1 MQELIRNG
9 ISGWFAYTDAGKYAV
24 LFLGVLLCYW
34 YRKAG
39 AGPADEPKGH
49 LWRLMIYAS
58 IMAAAVIFPLTA
70 VLLMK
75 YQTKFYDYK
84 WLWSV
89 VPVTLI
95 IAYGAAGTYLEVC
108 RSRWKGN
115 VLKPAGLAAVGLA
128 VIFLC
133 GNLNVGSCEGA
144 DTATDKV
151 RTVRILDKLAE
162 SGDTDTICLWAP
174 REILVHVRGQ
184 NGQIQLLY
192 GRNMWDVALNA
203 YAYDVYDQET
213 IALYEWMEGLTE
225 GEATEFVKEEEWTA
239 ACVVLETALNKGVNC
254 IVIPASSTAEVTEE
268 ISSCVTDVAAKM
280 NLAVTLKETEGY
292 DIYRLR
298 SK

>member
-24 LFLGVLLCYW
+24 LFLGVLLYYW

-39 AGPADEPKGH
+39 AGATDEPKGH
-49 LWRLMIYAS
+49 LWRLMTYAS

-95 IAYGAAGTYLEVC
+95 IAYGATGTYLEVC
-108 RSRWKGN
+108 RRRLKGN
-115 VLKPAGLAAVGLA
+115 VLKSAGLAAVGLA
-128 VIFLC
+128 VILLC
-133 GNLNVGSCEGA
+133 GNLNGGSCEGA
-144 DTATDKV
+144 NTAMDKV
-151 RTVRILDKLAE
+151 RTAKILDKLAE

-174 REILVHVRGQ
+174 REILAHVRGQ
-184 NGQIQLLY
+184 NGQIMLLY

-213 IALYEWMEGLTE
+213 IALYEWMERLTE
-225 GEATEFVKEEEWTA
+225 GDHAELAKEDWTI
-239 ACVVLETALNKGVNC
+239 ACVALETALNKGVNC
-254 IVIPASSTAEVTEE
+254 IVIPTSSIVEVTEK
-268 ISSCVTDVAAKM
+268 ISSCVTDVAAQM
-280 NLAVTLKETEGY
+280 HLAVTRKEAEGY

-298 SK
+298 SQ

>member
-9 ISGWFAYTDAGKYAV
+9 INGWFGYTDAGKYAV

-34 YRKAG
+34 YRKAC
-39 AGPADEPKGH
+39 AGTVDETEGH
-49 LWRLMIYAS
+49 LRRLMMYAS
-58 IMAAAVIFPLTA
+58 ILAAAVIFPLTA

-95 IAYGAAGTYLEVC
+95 IAYGAAGFYLELC
-108 RSRWKGN
+108 RNRLKGN
-115 VLKPAGLAAVGLA
+115 VFKQAGLAAVGLA
-128 VIFLC
+128 VILLC
-133 GNLNVGSCEGA
+133 GNLNGASCEGA
-144 DTATDKV
+144 DTAMDKA
-151 RTVRILDKLAE
+151 RTAKLLDKLAE

-174 REILVHVRGQ
+174 REILAHVRGQ
-184 NGQIQLLY
+184 NGQIALLY
-192 GRNMWDVALNA
+192 GRNMWDAALNA

-213 IALYEWMEGLTE
+213 IDLYEWMEGLTE
-225 GEATEFVKEEEWTA
+225 GEFKEFAKEERMQA
-239 ACVVLETALNKGVNC
+239 HKALETALNKGVNC
-254 IVIPASSTAEVTEE
+254 IVIPTPSATEVTEE

-280 NLAVTLKETEGY
+280 HLTVTCEETQGY

-298 SK
+298 SQ

>member
-9 ISGWFAYTDAGKYAV
+9 IDGWFAYTDAGKYAV

-34 YRKAG
+34 YRKAC
-39 AGPADEPKGH
+39 AGTADEPKGH
-49 LWRLMIYAS
+49 LLRLMIYAS

-70 VLLMK
+70 MLLMK

-95 IAYGAAGTYLEVC
+95 IAYGAAAFYLELC
-108 RSRWKGN
+108 RCRFKGN

-144 DTATDKV
+144 DTAMDKV
-151 RTVRILDKLAE
+151 RTVKILDKLVE

-174 REILVHVRGQ
+174 RKIMAHVRGQ
-184 NGQIQLLY
+184 NGDIQLLY
-192 GRNMWDVALNA
+192 GRNMWDAALNA

-225 GEATEFVKEEEWTA
+225 GEFTEFAKEERTA
-239 ACVVLETALNKGVNC
+239 AYVVLETALNKGVNC
-254 IVIPASSTAEVTEE
+254 IVIPTSSTAEVTEE
-268 ISSCVTDVAAKM
+268 ISSCVTDVAANM
-280 NLAVTLKETEGY
+280 HLTVTCEEAEGY

>member
-39 AGPADEPKGH
+39 AGATDEPKGH
-49 LWRLMIYAS
+49 LWRLMTYAS

-95 IAYGAAGTYLEVC
+95 IAYGAAGTYLEIC
-108 RSRWKGN
+108 RSRLKGN
-115 VLKPAGLAAVGLA
+115 ILKQAGLAAVGLA

-144 DTATDKV
+144 DTAMDRA
-151 RTVRILDKLAE
+151 RTAKILDKLAE

-174 REILVHVRGQ
+174 GEILAHVRGQ

-225 GEATEFVKEEEWTA
+225 GESMGLAKEERTQ
-239 ACVVLETALNKGVNC
+239 ACVALETALNKGVNC
-254 IVIPASSTAEVTEE
+254 IVIPTLSTVEVTEE

-280 NLAVTLKETEGY
+280 HLTVTCKEAEGY
-292 DIYRLR
+292 DIYELR

>member
-39 AGPADEPKGH
+39 AGATDEPKGH
-49 LWRLMIYAS
+49 LWRLMTYAS

-95 IAYGAAGTYLEVC
+95 IAYGVAGTYLEVC
-108 RSRWKGN
+108 RCRLKGN
-115 VLKPAGLAAVGLA
+115 VLKRAGLAAVGLA

-144 DTATDKV
+144 DTAMDKV
-151 RTVRILDKLAE
+151 RTAKILDKLVE
-162 SGDTDTICLWAP
+162 SGDTDTICMWAP
-174 REILVHVRGQ
+174 KEILAHVRGL

-225 GEATEFVKEEEWTA
+225 GNPTEFTKEEWTV
-239 ACVVLETALNKGVNC
+239 ACVALETALNKGVNC
-254 IVIPASSTAEVTEE
+254 IVIPTLSTVEVTEE
-268 ISSCVTDVAAKM
+268 ISSCVTDAAAKM
-280 NLAVTLKETEGY
+280 HLTVTCEEAEGY
-292 DIYRLR
+292 DIYKLR

>member
-39 AGPADEPKGH
+39 AGATDEPKGH
-49 LWRLMIYAS
+49 LWRLMTYAF

-108 RSRWKGN
+108 RCRLKGN
-115 VLKPAGLAAVGLA
+115 VLKQAGLAAVGLA

-144 DTATDKV
+144 DTAMDKV
-151 RTVRILDKLAE
+151 RTAKILDKLVE
-162 SGDTDTICLWAP
+162 SGDTDTICMWAP
-174 REILVHVRGQ
+174 KEILAHVRGL

-225 GEATEFVKEEEWTA
+225 GNPTEFTKEEWTV
-239 ACVVLETALNKGVNC
+239 ACVALETALNKGVNC
-254 IVIPASSTAEVTEE
+254 IVIPTLSTVEVTEE
-268 ISSCVTDVAAKM
+268 ISSCVTDAAAKM
-280 NLAVTLKETEGY
+280 HLTVTCEEAEGY
-292 DIYRLR
+292 DIYKLR

>member
-34 YRKAG
+34 YRKATG
-39 AGPADEPKGH
+39 AADEPKGH
-49 LWRLMIYAS
+49 LWRLMTYAS
-58 IMAAAVIFPLTA
+58 ITVAAVIFPLTA
-70 VLLMK
+70 ALLMK

-95 IAYGAAGTYLEVC
+95 IAYGAAGIYLEIC
-108 RSRWKGN
+108 RRRLKGN
-115 VLKPAGLAAVGLA
+115 VLKQAGLAAAGLA

-144 DTATDKV
+144 DTAMDKV
-151 RTVRILDKLAE
+151 RTAKILDKLAE
-162 SGDTDTICLWAP
+162 SGNTDTICLWAP
-174 REILVHVRGQ
+174 REILAHVREQ
-184 NGQIQLLY
+184 TGQIQLLY

-213 IALYEWMEGLTE
+213 IALYEWMEGMTE
-225 GEATEFVKEEEWTA
+225 GEPTEFAKEEWTA
-239 ACVVLETALNKGVNC
+239 AGVALETALNKGVNC
-254 IVIPASSTAEVTEE
+254 IVIPTLSTVEVTEE
-268 ISSCVTDVAAKM
+268 IRSCVTDAAAKM
-280 NLAVTLKETEGY
+280 HLTVTCKEAEGY
-292 DIYRLR
+292 DIYELR

>member
-9 ISGWFAYTDAGKYAV
+9 ISGWFGYTDAGKYAV

-34 YRKAG
+34 YRKVGAG
-39 AGPADEPKGH
+39 AADEPKSH
-49 LWRLMIYAS
+49 LWRLMMYAS

-108 RSRWKGN
+108 RSRFKGN
-115 VLKPAGLAAVGLA
+115 VFKPAGLAAVGLA

-133 GNLNVGSCEGA
+133 GNLNGGSCEGA
-144 DTATDKV
+144 DTALDKV
-151 RTVRILDKLAE
+151 RTAKLLDKLAE
-162 SGDTDTICLWAP
+162 SGETDTICLWAP
-174 REILVHVRGQ
+174 REILAHVRGQ
-184 NGQIQLLY
+184 NGEIALLY
-192 GRNMWDVALNA
+192 GRNMWDAALNA
-203 YAYDVYDQET
+203 YAYDVYDQQT
-213 IALYEWMEGLTE
+213 IALYEWMEGLAE
-225 GEATEFVKEEEWTA
+225 GEFTELAKEERTQA
-239 ACVVLETALNKGVNC
+239 HMALEAALNKGVNC
-254 IVIPASSTAEVTEE
+254 IVIPKPSAVEVTEE

-280 NLAVTLKETEGY
+280 HLTVIHEEAEGY
-292 DIYRLR
+292 DIYKLR
-298 SK
+298 SQ